1 LEKSFPLKLL
11 RAVAQRCPMDAAADK
26 QTIVPAAL
34 FAAANP

>member
-11 RAVAQRCPMDAAADK
+11 RAGAQRCSMDVEADK

-34 FAAANP
+34 SAAANP